1 MMRRF
6 LLNLRSGI
14 QALVF
19 GGVILAIAAS
29 IYAFCVFS
37 DASGDYRDYPLIA
50 LPFEYHI
57 SSPTPNEYYPAI
69 HTSAENWN
77 RVNGSY
83 FQFAYAG
90 TTSVTSLGRDHINL
104 IFFDEAGIN
113 FPENTNAIAFS
124 STFTTNV
131 NGDYQATESD
141 LIYNARDYPPAM
153 DGNPHQ
159 IDLEG
164 VLTHELGHH
173 IGIAH
178 FGSVGSPP
186 GCGEL
191 LPAATMYGVVAP
203 GDTTKRSLHP
213 HDRAAAIEL
222 YPEWNISLNVY
233 DSLTQE
239 SIPLA
244 QVKSPGNTLIYT
256 LKQGGSQ
263 CPGFIVND
271 SLRTDQTGFV
281 AFEPDTSD
289 LSLAVSAFGYQSD
302 TISVHFQDA
311 AALPGTETAYVSVAL
326 LPRQNVNVT
335 GSLQDS
341 VTSNPFGATL
351 KFYAKHD
358 PGEEPTQV
366 VSTDS
371 LGNFSA
377 SFPPD
382 EYYIEGIAEYP
393 YPDFFDTQTFSDS
406 VTELSY
412 TGKPIQIL
420 YIYEDYTTENFRQM
434 RTALDSLGYRYYYWD
449 MAERDSLP
457 SQDSFSELTQPMI
470 MVWSTGD
477 AVVDLLDSTKQ
488 AYITQYLDNGGR
500 LFLSGTNLAWKR
512 SDSPLLRDYLNVE
525 YVDKATQSVLQ
536 SSASDD
542 PISQGSYAGY
552 VQGIMAADMVQ
563 LTSTQYASTSFRY
576 MTTENAALVRFDN
589 GVYKTVY
596 AAFGIEH
603 LINDNPA
610 FLPLDD
616 LMDRIVLYLL
626 DESPSG
632 NSQENS
638 GVPATFKVS
647 SNYPNPFNPSTTI
660 DYYLPGESQLTIRVY
675 NIMGQTVRTI
685 YSGQMESGHHSAR
698 WNGLNNLGV
707 QVSSGMYF
715 LQIETPHH
723 SSIQKMMLLR

>member
-1 MMRRF
+1 MMRR
-6 LLNLRSGI
+6 LLPNFRGGI
-14 QALVF
+14 KVIVF
-19 GGVILAIAAS
+19 GGMILAIAAS

-37 DASGDYRDYPLIA
+37 NASGDYRDYPLSA

-69 HTSAENWN
+69 HASAENWN
-77 RVNGSY
+77 VVIGSY

-104 IFFDEAGIN
+104 IFFDEAGMN
-113 FPENTNAIAFS
+113 FPVNTNAIAFS
-124 STFTTNV
+124 STFTTTV
-131 NGDYQATESD
+131 GGDYQATESD

-178 FGSVGSPP
+178 FGAVGSPP
-186 GCGEL
+186 GCGDL

-213 HDRAAAIEL
+213 HDRAAAVEL
-222 YPEWNISLNVY
+222 YPEWNVSLSVY

-244 QVKSPGNTLIYT
+244 LVKSPGNTLIYT
-256 LKQGGSQ
+256 LKQGSSQ
-263 CPGFIVND
+263 CPGFIVDD
-271 SLRTDQTGFV
+271 SLWTDQLGTV
-281 AFEPDTSD
+281 VFEPDTSD
-289 LSLAVSAFGYQSD
+289 LSFSISAFGYQAD
-302 TISVHFQDA
+302 TVNVHFQDA
-311 AALPGTETAYVSVAL
+311 ATVAGTETTQLNVAL
-326 LPRQNVNVT
+326 LPTQNINVT

-341 VTSNPFGATL
+341 VTGEPFGATL

-366 VSTDS
+366 ITTDS
-371 LGNFSA
+371 LGNFTA

-382 EYYIEGIAEYP
+382 EYSIEGIAEYP
-393 YPDFFDTQTFSDS
+393 YPDFFDTRTFTDS
-406 VTELSY
+406 TTELTY
-412 TGKPIQIL
+412 TGKPAQIL
-420 YIYEDYTTENFRQM
+420 YVYEDYTTENYRQM
-434 RTALDSLGYRYYYWD
+434 RTALDSLGYRYYYWN
-449 MAERDSLP
+449 MAIRDSLP
-457 SQDSFSELTQPMI
+457 SQESFDALTQPMI
-470 MVWSTGD
+470 VIWSTGD
-477 AVVDLLDSTKQ
+477 AVVELLDSTKQ
-488 AYITQYLDNGGR
+488 AYITQYLDDGGR

-512 SDSPLLRDYLNVE
+512 SDSPLLRDYLHVE

-536 SSASDD
+536 SAASDD
-542 PISQGSYAGY
+542 PISQGNYAGY

-563 LTSTQYASTSFRY
+563 LTSTQYATTSFRY
-576 MTTENAALVRFDN
+576 MTTENAAMTRVDN
-589 GVYKTVY
+589 GTYQAVY

-616 LMDRIVLYLL
+616 LMDRVVSYLL
-626 DESPSG
+626 DESPSH
-632 NSQENS
+632 SLQENTP
-638 GVPATFKVS
+638 VPSTFRVS
-647 SNYPNPFNPSTTI
+647 SNYPNPFNPSTSI
-660 DYYLPGESQLTIRVY
+660 DYYLPSESRVTIRVY
-675 NIMGQTVRTI
+675 NVMGQTVRTI
-685 YSGQMESGHHSAR
+685 YSGTKESGNHSVQ

-707 QVSSGMYF
+707 QVSSGVYF
-715 LQIETPHH
+715 LQIETPRH
-723 SSIQKMMLLR
+723 SNIQKMMLLR